1 MMLTTM
7 NNEMCDRHP
16 SARAQARIILPSG
29 GVLFACG
36 HCART
41 LDFGGEF
48 LIEYA
53 EVLING

>member
-7 NNEMCDRHP
+7 NNETCDRHP

-53 EVLING
+53 EVLV

>member
-1 MMLTTM
+1 M
-7 NNEMCDRHP
+7 
-16 SARAQARIILPSG
+16 SAVTGTHQRGHRRASFLPSG

-36 HCART
+36 HCSRT

-53 EVLING
+53 EVLVNG